1 VADRWKFVGQP
12 AHPEV
17 RDRYLDRSVAA
28 HLMSRAAP
36 GSSTVRPALPRPDHG
51 VRSCSRRRM
60 RDQEARRL
68 RREFAARERGRG
80 KPYPA
85 ALRERATRWAR
96 RQAVGGASIRE
107 IATTLGVHGESVRR
121 WLQSRTAPA
130 ALVPVEVVA
139 GP

>member
-1 VADRWKFVGQP
+1 
-12 AHPEV
+12 
-17 RDRYLDRSVAA
+17 
-28 HLMSRAAP
+28 
-36 GSSTVRPALPRPDHG
+36 
-51 VRSCSRRRM
+51 M

-96 RQAVGGASIRE
+96 RQADSGASIRD

-121 WLQSRTAPA
+121 WLQSRTAAA

-139 GP
+139 GPTEPGTVVVVSPAGFRIEGLSVAAAAALLREVG

>member
-1 VADRWKFVGQP
+1 
-12 AHPEV
+12 
-17 RDRYLDRSVAA
+17 
-28 HLMSRAAP
+28 
-36 GSSTVRPALPRPDHG
+36 
-51 VRSCSRRRM
+51 M

-96 RQAVGGASIRE
+96 RQAAGGASLRD

-121 WLQSRTAPA
+121 WLLVGPTASP
-130 ALVPVEVVA
+130 LVPVEVVGEPA
-139 GP
+139 APDTLVVVSPSGFRVEGLSVAAAAALLREVG